1 MEYCPPS
8 FDIVLSS
15 LDKFMSL
22 LLALQI
28 NQRRDKGSRRAK
40 PALPPEYRWPQPTP
54 EQPHPLADVVVQ
66 AQIQGV
72 VLPKNLVLAIA
83 LRKATEIIVRPI
95 RQKVE
100 KAITDDEDEDDLFFF
115 T

>member
-1 MEYCPPS
+1 
-8 FDIVLSS
+8 
-15 LDKFMSL
+15 MSL
-22 LLALQI
+22 LLLFVAGTPPIAVLDSGA
-28 NQRRDKGSRRAK
+28 RRKLNRV
-40 PALPPEYRWPQPTP
+40 LPPEYRWPQPTP
-54 EQPHPLADVVVQ
+54 EQPHPLADVVAQ

-72 VLPKNLVLAIA
+72 VLLKNPALAMA
-83 LRKATEIIVRPI
+83 LRKATERIVRPI